1 MVTLDPCER
10 LKTIKTQLIP
20 SILSSATLE
29 TDTLDIKAAIEETLP
44 ELEMQCYK
52 LLDKCENK
60 WPDCGNQIEICN
72 REKIK
77 ELFQD
82 TREKLKKI
90 WEEKEKKA
98 GEGSDGT

>member
-10 LKTIKTQLIP
+10 LKTIKNQLIP

-52 LLDKCENK
+52 LVDRCENK
-60 WPDCGNQIEICN
+60 WPDCGKEIEICS

-77 ELFQD
+77 DLFKD
-82 TREKLKKI
+82 TREKLEKI
-90 WEEKEKKA
+90 WWDKEKMA
-98 GEGSDGT
+98 GEGGEGV

>member
-1 MVTLDPCER
+1 MVTFDPCER
-10 LKTIKTQLIP
+10 VKTIKTQLIP

-60 WPDCGNQIEICN
+60 WPDCGKQIEMCN

-90 WEEKEKKA
+90 WEEKKKEA
-98 GEGSDGT
+98 EGASI

>member
-29 TDTLDIKAAIEETLP
+29 TDTLDIKAAIEENLP

-52 LLDKCENK
+52 LRDRCENK
-60 WPDCGNQIEICN
+60 WPDCGKEIEMCS
-72 REKIK
+72 REKIQ
-77 ELFQD
+77 ELFRD
-82 TREKLKKI
+82 TREKLEKI
-90 WEEKEKKA
+90 WWNKEKWA
-98 GEGSDGT
+98 GEESEGT